1 MTRADYGLSR
11 IRDDWDARN
20 VAEFIWALCYAV
32 ANRKPPSDGVL
43 QGAVMSGMTKSER
56 LQEIKR
62 LYIQRAYSDIEM
74 AERLQVDRTTVYRDR
89 VELTTEYPVEPD
101 NDGRYHIARSKL
113 ISEIKVN
120 LHEAL
125 SLYLAARKTSRQTRF
140 HQPHTANAL
149 EKLAATLR
157 QPMTERLLKAADAVM
172 KQERDPERIKIL
184 EILAQAW
191 VEQRKVRIRYQ
202 RLESRE
208 YVNHVIRPYLIEPSI
223 WSDSVYVIAFSEV
236 TEKIIPFKID
246 RIDTAVLSGDGFEIP
261 TDFDD
266 QQLLKHAWGIWVGDK
281 KPITVKLR
289 FSPAVARRVKESIWH
304 PLETVTDT
312 ADGGCLWSA
321 DVAEWREMLPWVRG
335 WGADC
340 EVLEP
345 DGLRSALVREAQELV
360 ELYQVVKVKK
370 ELFAHFR
377 EKDKGHKEPQYLWT
391 HLTKASELAKDFAG
405 KIGLSKSGEILGLLH
420 DLGKA
425 SEKFQKYLLSG
436 EGLLDPDSDDYV
448 DHTALKGKIDHSTAG
463 AQIIYNRLW
472 DKGGEGR
479 LVAQVLCLAIA
490 SHHSG
495 LIDCLLPSGED
506 NFTRR
511 MEKAETNAHANE
523 SLINLSEREKTTI
536 NELLSDET
544 LVKQL
549 IDKFKSL
556 KEENESSDTLT
567 FKYGLLIRFLLS
579 CLLDADRLNTAD
591 FEFPGNA
598 RLRNN
603 NVYLSWESLIE
614 RLNIKIEEFESKPNR
629 NEVDEMRSRVSQSC
643 LEFSSKPK
651 GIYQL
656 TVPTGGGK
664 TFASLRF
671 ALNHAAYHCKT
682 DSKVDRIFYVI
693 PYTSIIDQN
702 ADEARKVLE
711 DKDKNGN
718 YLNKVVLE
726 HHSNLTPD
734 EETRRQSLL
743 SENWDAPIVFTTQ
756 VQFLEALFGSGTRG
770 ARRMHQLANS
780 VIIFDEIQTIPIR
793 AVHMFNL
800 AVRFLVHACGA
811 TVVLCTA
818 TQPLLDKVTPIQRA
832 LSIKPEQKIIP
843 YEKELFQKLKRVEV
857 FDRRKV
863 GGWSA
868 EEVAELAEGQL
879 LEKGS
884 VLAVVNTK
892 KSAHA
897 LYQAIAD
904 KKIPCIHLYHLSTN
918 MCPAHRLK
926 VLNKIKGKLK
936 SKIAKPV
943 ICVSTQLI
951 EAGVDI
957 DFGTVIRY
965 LAGMDSIAQAAG
977 RCNRNGARDGLG
989 NVWIVNPAEEN
1000 LDRLKDI
1007 KIGMD
1012 QAERILDDFKDNPES
1027 FGSDRIGLEVMETYY
1042 KYYFY
1047 NRKDEMCY
1055 KVGADSFVNRADDLF
1070 NLLSA
1075 NTLSVKGSSEI
1086 PFKQSFQ
1093 TASKMFRAID
1103 SLTQG
1108 VIVPYGEE
1116 GEAIIAELCGDYGLE
1131 KQYGLIKKAQRYSV
1145 NLFPHEFR
1153 KLADKNAI
1161 REVQK
1166 GAGIFYLDKQYYSE
1180 KFGWSDNPVNGMEDL
1195 IV

>member
-1 MTRADYGLSR
+1 
-11 IRDDWDARN
+11 
-20 VAEFIWALCYAV
+20 
-32 ANRKPPSDGVL
+32 
-43 QGAVMSGMTKSER
+43 MSGKTKAER
-56 LQEIKR
+56 LEEMKR
-62 LYIQRAYSDIEM
+62 LYVQRAYTDIEL
-74 AERLQVDRTTVYRDR
+74 AEKLEVSRETIFRDR
-89 VELTTEYPVEPD
+89 KDLTLEYPVEPD
-101 NDGRYHIARSKL
+101 DQGRYHIPRTKL

-125 SLYLAARKTSRQTRF
+125 ALYLAARRVSRQTRF
-140 HQPHTANAL
+140 HHPHAANAV

-157 QPMTERLLKAADAVM
+157 QPMTEKLLKAADAVL
-172 KQERDPERIKIL
+172 KQEKDPGRIKVI

-191 VEQRKVRIRYQ
+191 VEQRKVRIEYQ
-202 RLESRE
+202 PLGMDGLTRHTIS
-208 YVNHVIRPYLIEPSI
+208 IYLIEPSI
-223 WSDSVYVIAFSEV
+223 WSDSIYAIALSDFND
-236 TEKIIPFKID
+236 KIVPFKTE
-246 RIDTAVLSGDGFEIP
+246 RIKSASLSGETFEIP
-261 TDFDD
+261 ADFDE
-266 QQLLKHAWGIWVGDK
+266 QVLLKHAWGIWVGDK
-281 KPITVKLR
+281 EPVTVKLR
-289 FSPAVARRVKESIWH
+289 FNKQAAQRVQESKWH
-304 PLETVTDT
+304 PLEDVQPTE
-312 ADGGCLWSA
+312 DGGCIWSA
-321 DVAEWREMLPWVRG
+321 EVAEWREMLPWVRG

-345 DGLRSALVREAQELV
+345 EELRDALKREAQELA
-360 ELYQVVKVKK
+360 ELYKMVEMKK
-370 ELFAHFR
+370 ELYAHFR
-377 EKDKGHKEPQYLWT
+377 EKDKDHKEPQYLWT
-391 HLTKASELAKDFAG
+391 HLTEASELAKNFAG
-405 KIGLSKSGEILGLLH
+405 KIGLQKSGEILGLLH

-425 SEKFQKYLLSG
+425 SDKFQKYLLSG
-436 EGLLDPDSDDYV
+436 EGLIDPDSDDYI
-448 DHTALKGKIDHSTAG
+448 DHVAMKGKIDHSTAG
-463 AQIIYNRLW
+463 AQLIYKHLW

-479 LVAQVLCLAIA
+479 MAAQILSLAIA

-506 NFTRR
+506 NYTRR
-511 MEKAETNAHANE
+511 MKKTEEDSHAIESFANIEEYEKAKIT
-523 SLINLSEREKTTI
+523 
-536 NELLSDET
+536 ELLSDDT
-544 LVKQL
+544 LVKEL
-549 IDKFKSL
+549 TEKLKAL
-556 KEENESSDTLT
+556 KEGSESQETLL
-567 FKYGLLIRFLLS
+567 FKYGLLIRFLFS

-603 NVYLSWESLIE
+603 NFYPSWESLIE
-614 RLNIKIEEFESKPNR
+614 RLNIKIEEFENKPNR
-629 NEVDEMRSRVSQSC
+629 NEVDEIRSQVSQSC

-671 ALNHAAYHCKT
+671 ALHHAKEH
-682 DSKVDRIFYVI
+682 SMDRVFYVI

-734 EETRRQSLL
+734 EETRRQNLL
-743 SENWDAPIVFTTQ
+743 AENWDAPIVFTTQ

-800 AVRFLVHACGA
+800 AVRFLVHACGG

-818 TQPLLDKVTPIQRA
+818 TQPLLDQVTPVQRA

-857 FDRRKV
+857 FDRRKA
-863 GGWSA
+863 GEWSDK
-868 EEVAELAEGQL
+868 EIAELALGELQ
-879 LEKGS
+879 EKGS
-884 VLAVVNTK
+884 VLIIVNTK
-892 KSAHA
+892 KSAYS
-897 LYQAIAD
+897 LYQAILQESD
-904 KKIPCIHLYHLSTN
+904 VTLYHLSTN
-918 MCPAHRLK
+918 MCPAHRLEK
-926 VLNKIKGKLK
+926 LNEIKTKLENK
-936 SKIAKPV
+936 EPV

-957 DFGTVIRY
+957 DFGSVIRY

-989 NVWIVNPAEEN
+989 NVWVVNPAEES
-1000 LDRLKDI
+1000 LDKLKDI
-1007 KIGMD
+1007 KIGREEA
-1012 QAERILDDFKDNPES
+1012 QTILDDFNDNADS
-1027 FGSDRIGLEVMETYY
+1027 FENDRIGLEAMGAYY
-1042 KYYFY
+1042 RHYFY
-1047 NRKDEMCY
+1047 GRQDEMCY
-1055 KVGADSFVNRADDLF
+1055 KVKADSPIGRNDDLF
-1070 NLLSA
+1070 TLLST
-1075 NTLSVKGSSEI
+1075 NTGSMQEHQRIEGTAVLI
-1086 PFKQSFQ
+1086 PFKQSFRK
-1093 TASKMFRAID
+1093 ASEAFRVID

-1116 GEAIIAELCGDYGLE
+1116 GDDIITELCGAYEVE

-1180 KFGWSDNPVNGMEDL
+1180 KFGWSDNPVNGMENL